1 MWLTDL
7 IPTAVHLLPG
17 ADANYVLIRRERGS
31 DRRVSAISADLAAA
45 LRAPRSAAD
54 IRLESRDTIHVFSL
68 AFGRQ
73 RIIAPILEELELQ
86 ARSGAAFQA
95 VIVGGRVRAPGAYPL
110 EEGMRVSDLIRAG
123 GQLEEAAYLLEAE
136 LTRYDMH
143 TGQYRETELITIEL
157 SRVLAG
163 DTSADLLLAAHDV
176 LNIKEIPL
184 WRELEVIEIKGEVQF
199 PGKYP
204 IRRGEHISS
213 VLARAGGLTDMA
225 FAEGAIF
232 LREDLRERE
241 QEQLRELAE
250 RLENEVEAAASGQTG
265 DAESAGARRA
275 LLQQLRTT
283 QATGRLVID
292 LPWILAAGANTEA
305 DVVLQNGDQLLI
317 PRRSQTVTIIGE
329 VQFPTSHIFEPNV
342 GRDDYIERS
351 GGFAFNADKKRI
363 YVVRANGSVVADSGS
378 RFFRGR
384 GRDDIQPGDT
394 IVVPLDADRMSR
406 LTLWTNVS
414 TILFNFAIA
423 AAAVASF

>member
-1 MWLTDL
+1 
-7 IPTAVHLLPG
+7 
-17 ADANYVLIRRERGS
+17 
-31 DRRVSAISADLAAA
+31 
-45 LRAPRSAAD
+45 
-54 IRLESRDTIHVFSL
+54 
-68 AFGRQ
+68 
-73 RIIAPILEELELQ
+73 
-86 ARSGAAFQA
+86 
-95 VIVGGRVRAPGAYPL
+95 
-110 EEGMRVSDLIRAG
+110 
-123 GQLEEAAYLLEAE
+123 
-136 LTRYDMH
+136 MH
-143 TGQYRETELITIEL
+143 TGQYRETNLISIEL
-157 SRVLAG
+157 GRALAG
-163 DTSADLLLAAHDV
+163 EPSADLLLAAHDV

-184 WRELEVIEIKGEVQF
+184 WQELEVIEIKGEVRF

-204 IRRGEHISS
+204 IRRGEHMSS
-213 VLARAGGLTDMA
+213 MLARAGGLTDMA
-225 FAEGAIF
+225 FAGGAIF
-232 LREDLRERE
+232 LREHLRERE

-250 RLENEVEAAASGQTG
+250 RLEGEVEAAASGQG

-275 LLQQLRTT
+275 LLQQVRTT

-292 LPWILAAGANTEA
+292 LPWILAGGANTGA
-305 DVVLQNGDQLLI
+305 DVVLQDGDQLLI

-329 VQFPTSHIFEPNV
+329 VQFPTSHIYEPNI
-342 GRDDYIERS
+342 GRADYIDRS

-384 GRDDIQPGDT
+384 GRDDSQPGDT

>member
-1 MWLTDL
+1 
-7 IPTAVHLLPG
+7 
-17 ADANYVLIRRERGS
+17 
-31 DRRVSAISADLAAA
+31 
-45 LRAPRSAAD
+45 
-54 IRLESRDTIHVFSL
+54 LESRDTVHVFSL
-68 AFGRQ
+68 AYGRQ

-86 ARSGAAFQA
+86 ARSRVAYQE
-95 VIVGGRVRAPGAYPL
+95 VRVGGRVRAPGVYPL

-123 GQLEEAAYLLEAE
+123 GQLDEAAYLLEAE

-143 TGQYRETELITIEL
+143 AGQYRETDLIKIEL
-157 SRVLAG
+157 GRILASEP
-163 DTSADLLLAAHDV
+163 SADLLLAAHDV

-184 WRELEVIEIKGEVQF
+184 WQELEVIEIKGEVRF

-204 IRRGEHISS
+204 IRRGEHMSS
-213 VLARAGGLTDMA
+213 MLARAGGLTDMA

-232 LREDLRERE
+232 LRENLRERE
-241 QEQLRELAE
+241 EEQLRELAE
-250 RLENEVEAAASGQTG
+250 RLEGEVEAAASGQTV

-305 DVVLQNGDQLLI
+305 DVVLQDGDQLLV
-317 PRRSQTVTIIGE
+317 PKRSQTVTIIGE
-329 VQFPTSHIFEPNV
+329 VQFPTSHIFDPNV

-384 GRDDIQPGDT
+384 GRNDIQPGDT
-394 IVVPLDADRMSR
+394 IVVPLDADRMSK

-414 TILFNFAIA
+414 TIIFNIGIA
-423 AAAVASF
+423 AAAAASF